1 MTTAKQLLVNRQDY
15 RYDLSAIAVFLYY
28 NENPRD
34 WNTVSKIENSENIS
48 QNATLVFIK
57 S

>member
-48 QNATLVFIK
+48 QNAALVFIK